1 MKHVGL
7 IAFGMTVCIL
17 VPTAV
22 KVVNAG
28 REQAA
33 KLFAPSSRILELDD
47 AAGGTKIDASL
58 DRALVD
64 PGDTIHVKLAASAA
78 TAKHVSVGVLVLGS
92 TGTEESR
99 VPSPPVGVAHET
111 VSLDLDATG
120 HATKEIPIRLRGAI
134 ARYEPFAH
142 YTILIMPPKA
152 ASKLER
158 LRSHAHLII
167 DKSGGIPEYNRSGEK
182 FQTMYWAIKGEQAPE
197 GDDGDEELFAPG
209 KIARLEAHTAPKSSA
224 ITITAPDTAQRDRTF
239 TVAVT
244 VKNPGKRALTGLE
257 LSLETLDGMLD
268 DQLQGR
274 YAGVPGSEVTIEAG
288 DTKLDLAGHETKRV
302 EFHVTANADGVVG
315 LYARAS
321 CGEDC
326 RDVAALQAGT
336 VEATE
341 IVETPPVVGAR

>member
-1 MKHVGL
+1 
-7 IAFGMTVCIL
+7 
-17 VPTAV
+17 
-22 KVVNAG
+22 
-28 REQAA
+28 
-33 KLFAPSSRILELDD
+33 
-47 AAGGTKIDASL
+47 
-58 DRALVD
+58 
-64 PGDTIHVKLAASAA
+64 
-78 TAKHVSVGVLVLGS
+78 
-92 TGTEESR
+92 

-158 LRSHAHLII
+158 LRSHARVIP
-167 DKSGGIPEYNRSGEK
+167 DKSGGIPEYNRSGTK
-182 FQTMYWAIKGEQAPE
+182 FQAMYWAIKSEQAPE
-197 GDDGDEELFAPG
+197 EVEGDKGDEELFAPG
-209 KIARLEAHTAPKSSA
+209 KIARLEVHTAPRSSA

-257 LSLETLDGMLD
+257 VSLNTLDGMLD
-268 DQLQGR
+268 DQVQGR
-274 YAGVPGSEVTIEAG
+274 YAGIAGSEITIEAG

-326 RDVAALQAGT
+326 RDLAPLLAGA

-341 IVETPPVVGAR
+341 IVERPTLVGDR